1 MIKSVCGYC
10 GVGCG
15 LEFEK
20 DKLIGDVAYPT
31 NEGKLCSKG
40 ISELISV
47 QTPSRLLRPQ
57 IRNDINN
64 EYKDTSWSNAINKIA
79 SKIAISPKEK
89 VGFYLSGQLLTED
102 YYIANKLMKGFIGT
116 NNVDT
121 NSRTCMSS
129 AVVAY
134 KKSIGADY
142 VPVRMNDVHDADLLI
157 LVGANT
163 AEAHVVFHNRIKTA
177 KKQGLKIIVID
188 PRFTDTAKIA
198 DLYLPIKPG
207 SDIDFFNLVSKRII
221 DEGLVDE
228 KFVEENVNNYDLLKN
243 KFKRIPVTKML

>member
-15 LEFEK
+15 LEFEEN
-20 DKLIGDVAYPT
+20 KLIGDVVYPT

-40 ISELISV
+40 ISELISI
-47 QTPSRLLRPQ
+47 QTPTRLLRPHMREN
-57 IRNDINN
+57 IEE
-64 EYKDTSWSNAINKIA
+64 EYKVSSWESTINKIA
-79 SKIAISPKEK
+79 TKIAISPKEK

-129 AVVAY
+129 AVVGY
-134 KKSIGADY
+134 KKALGIDY
-142 VPVRMNDVHDADLLI
+142 VPVRMNDVHDANLLI

-163 AEAHVVFHNRIKTA
+163 AEAHVVFHNRIKRA
-177 KKQGLKIIVID
+177 KKEGLKIIVID

-198 DLYLPIKPG
+198 DLYLPIKPFI
-207 SDIDFFNLVSKRII
+207 S
-221 DEGLVDE
+221 
-228 KFVEENVNNYDLLKN
+228 LLA
-243 KFKRIPVTKML
+243 I